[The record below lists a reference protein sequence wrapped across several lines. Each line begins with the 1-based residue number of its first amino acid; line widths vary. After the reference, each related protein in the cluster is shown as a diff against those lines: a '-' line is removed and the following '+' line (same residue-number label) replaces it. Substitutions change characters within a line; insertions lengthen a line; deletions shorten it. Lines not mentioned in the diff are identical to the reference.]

1 MKKLLF
7 SFFLVAGFVFYGCKS
22 AVPKETT
29 ESSEST
35 EIQAET
41 NQVSVSAIQKYPIKS
56 AIVTFETE
64 IAGMKGKTILYI
76 DNYGSLEM
84 EEKYSDDVLTEADLC
99 DGANRYTIN
108 YKKKTAYTMSSCTR
122 GIAYK
127 FDWNEISDADKKE
140 KAKKL
145 PNITIAGKDC
155 ESYSYTT
162 AGVTSV
168 FAGWN
173 NILLMQDQKNQY
185 GGTLS
190 RAISIEENAVI
201 PAEKFAIPADIE
213 IKPGI

>member
-7 SFFLVAGFVFYGCKS
+7 PLLLVTGILMYGCKP
-22 AVPKETT
+22 AVPKET
-29 ESSEST
+29 SESA

-41 NQVSVSAIQKYPIKS
+41 NQVSVSAIQKYPVKS

-64 IAGMKGKTILYI
+64 IAGMKGKTILYF
-76 DNYGSLEM
+76 DNYGSMEL
-84 EEKYSDDVLTEADLC
+84 EEKYSDDILTEADLC

-108 YKKKTAYTMSSCTR
+108 FKKKSAYTSGVCNR

-127 FDWNEISDADKKE
+127 FDWSEISEADKKD

-145 PNITIAGKDC
+145 PNVTIAGKDC
-155 ESYSYTT
+155 ESYSYTA

-173 NILLMQDQKNQY
+173 NILLMQEQENQF
-185 GGTLS
+185 GGTFS
-190 RAISIEENAVI
+190 RAVSIEENPVI
-201 PAEKFAIPADIE
+201 PAEKFTVPSDIE
-213 IKPGI
+213 IKAGI